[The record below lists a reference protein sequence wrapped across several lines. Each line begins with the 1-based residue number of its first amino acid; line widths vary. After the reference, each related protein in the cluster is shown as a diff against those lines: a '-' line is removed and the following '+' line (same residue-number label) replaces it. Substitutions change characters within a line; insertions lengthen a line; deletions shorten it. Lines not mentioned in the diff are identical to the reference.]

1 MDSTVGGSGWSCREG
16 KGDMKT
22 LFAGVHR
29 VQVDYPSRVKFVSGH
44 PSLGMTTLLRR
55 VRLQT
60 WCCHYLS

>member
-1 MDSTVGGSGWSCREG
+1 MDSTVGGSGWSCRDG

-22 LFAGVHR
+22 FAGCIVFKWTIR
-29 VQVDYPSRVKFVSGH
+29 AVSNDVSGH

-60 WCCHYLS
+60 WCCHLS